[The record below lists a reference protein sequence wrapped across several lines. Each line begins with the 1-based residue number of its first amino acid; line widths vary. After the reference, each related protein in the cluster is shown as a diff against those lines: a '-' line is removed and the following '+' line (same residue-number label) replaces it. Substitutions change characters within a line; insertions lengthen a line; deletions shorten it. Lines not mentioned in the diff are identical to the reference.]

1 MNIKSRIQG
10 YLFKLG
16 YILFICIP
24 QSQVFSLSLLDFKLF
39 SFRPKI
45 ELVNYQKPELKR
57 NNLDYFSSKQY
68 LSELY
73 NVFNAIKSQQFYC
86 KEFLKLFN
94 TCIKVRLDRN
104 YKLYQNEI
112 APILKKKIT
121 PNLNHLFIFITKTY
135 SA

>member
-16 YILFICIP
+16 FILFICIP
-24 QSQVFSLSLLDFKLF
+24 QSQTFSLSLLDLKLF

-45 ELVNYQKPELKR
+45 ELVNYQKPDLKR

-73 NVFNAIKSQQFYC
+73 NAFDATISQHFYC
-86 KEFLKLFN
+86 KEFLKLYN
-94 TCIKVRLDRN
+94 ACIKVRLDQN
-104 YKLYQNEI
+104 YTLYHNEI
-112 APILKKKIT
+112 APILNKKIT
-121 PNLNHLFIFITKTY
+121 PNLNHLFKNETSTY